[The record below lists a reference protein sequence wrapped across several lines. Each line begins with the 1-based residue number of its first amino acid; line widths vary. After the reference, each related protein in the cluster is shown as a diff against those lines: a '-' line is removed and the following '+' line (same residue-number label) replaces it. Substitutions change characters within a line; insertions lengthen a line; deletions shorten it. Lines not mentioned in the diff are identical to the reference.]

1 MQNWKNLKKEIK
13 SLSETEKKIFEIK
26 VDIASKIIIKR
37 TELNMS
43 TKDLAEKLNLKEN
56 IIIKL
61 ENGEKFP
68 NLETLILIL
77 SELNLNLEIKQKESD
92 KLC

>member
-1 MQNWKNLKKEIK
+1 
-13 SLSETEKKIFEIK
+13 
-26 VDIASKIIIKR
+26 
-37 TELNMS
+37 MS
-43 TKDLAEKLNLKEN
+43 TKDLAGKLNLKEN